1 MELTWALV
9 ESKENLVLYGK
20 EHCCDLDPDP
30 YGPVFV
36 RVAEFG
42 AVLKN

>member
-9 ESKENLVLYGK
+9 ESKENLLLYGK
-20 EHCCDLDPDP
+20 EHCCDLDP
-30 YGPVFV
+30 GPVFV
-36 RVAEFG
+36 RVAESG